1 MDDAWVGV
9 PPLAVPVPAVRSER
23 LHVRRELKE
32 GGSLVGRGAAF
43 VGGVLLA
50 MWICV
55 YVRIG
60 LRCLKAQRG
69 RSFRRQQ
76 LQEEEMEGAASER
89 GSLSDA

>member
-9 PPLAVPVPAVRSER
+9 PPLAVPAVRSER